1 MKNNSQM
8 REEGGGI
15 VQYTVIGVAFHLC
28 FKASPI
34 VEPFI

>member
-15 VQYTVIGVAFHLC
+15 VQYTVIGD
-28 FKASPI
+28 FKL
-34 VEPFI
+34 PFTSVSKQVLL